1 MSPNDPRSAHRAP
14 TRRLPPLLPVVL
26 GAVLVLAAACGGD
39 SGDDGGSGATTST
52 ATAAGDPATGTTGG
66 AGPSATTGSAPE
78 GTTTTTA
85 AAGATSGPSTSAGTA
100 PAHPDVPLRADGL
113 GVTAFGDMPEYALAA
128 LTAALGEP
136 SSDTTEPAFSSYG
149 TCPGTTLRAVGWGGL
164 VVLITD
170 GATAYGIESGPHFF
184 AYMYR
189 SDDSLG
195 LATPEGIGLGSTVAE
210 VRAAY
215 GEQVRVNPEQEVFG
229 PSFEVGAY
237 GPGGV
242 YGLLDGTDDTSTVT
256 EVAAGQPCGE

>member
-1 MSPNDPRSAHRAP
+1 M
-14 TRRLPPLLPVVL
+14 
-26 GAVLVLAAACGGD
+26 
-39 SGDDGGSGATTST
+39 
-52 ATAAGDPATGTTGG
+52 
-66 AGPSATTGSAPE
+66 
-78 GTTTTTA
+78 
-85 AAGATSGPSTSAGTA
+85 
-100 PAHPDVPLRADGL
+100 PLRGDGL
-113 GVTAFGDMPEYALAA
+113 GVTAFGDMPEYTLAA

-136 SSDTTEPAFSSYG
+136 SSDTTEPAFSSFG
-149 TCPGTTLRAVGWGGL
+149 TCPGTTLRAVEWGGL

-195 LATPEGIGLGSTVAE
+195 LATPEGVGLGSTVAE
-210 VRAAY
+210 LRAAY

-242 YGLLDGTDDTSTVT
+242 YGLLDGTDDASTVT